1 MHAIGQ
7 GFESPHLQ
15 KDESVGVSG
24 TSPDERARGCGPRTG
39 TLKFFDRI
47 RKKQRRRVAGFLRRR
62 FRDDRGPEG
71 GSGNANNE
79 EEKSSSERL

>member
-24 TSPDERARGCGPRTG
+24 TSPDEAGPRMRPTDWHFE
-39 TLKFFDRI
+39 FFDRI

>member
-24 TSPDERARGCGPRTG
+24 TSPDEAGPRMRPTDWHFE
-39 TLKFFDRI
+39 FFDRI
-47 RKKQRRRVAGFLRRR
+47 RKKQRRRIGAHG
-62 FRDDRGPEG
+62 RGYVGE
-71 GSGNANNE
+71 SGE
-79 EEKSSSERL
+79 PDKQ